1 MIIELARLLLG
12 LLILFFHKQVADF
25 ILNRERELASVLSRR
40 GILLPAF
47 PSTKFT
53 HDLYFCIG
61 TLIAMVSLFRLW
73 MAY

>member
-12 LLILFFHKQVADF
+12 LLIIFFHRQVADF

-53 HDLYFCIG
+53 YDLYFCIG
-61 TLIAMVSLFRLW
+61 TFVALVSLARLW
-73 MAY
+73 LAY